1 MAPLQQD
8 LGPEFE
14 ALELPE
20 VLKKIDDAFRRGS
33 WQQKLRNWL
42 LRLRRYG

>member
-14 ALELPE
+14 SLALPE
-20 VLKKIDDAFRRGS
+20 ALKKSDVESMQLAWKRRFQS
-33 WQQKLRNWL
+33 WLQ
-42 LRLRRYG
+42 RLKRYG